1 MTVKEL
7 INALQKMDQEKSVYF
22 RDGRKCKAV
31 TMVTNSPHT
40 NGMIV
45 ELTNEECNLKHT
57 RR

>member
-7 INALQKMDQEKSVYF
+7 IQQLQKMEPEKSVYF

-31 TMVTNSPHT
+31 TMVTKSPHT

-45 ELTNEECNLKHT
+45 ELTNEECNLKCNH
-57 RR
+57 R